1 MHGDYTPE
9 DARRLLVET
18 FAPFSPRMARMMD
31 RAFEEFRPDTVFHL
45 AAESHVDRS
54 IDGPGE
60 FVRTANRHDYS
71 LAPPQDTVI
80 DALAGAGLA
89 TISIGKIAD
98 IFNHRHISEENH
110 SESSVHG
117 MEQTIEYADLLAY
130 YEGLIRLRKKLP
142 GLCDKSVDAVKRICF
157 MLLSCCTYAYILFSL
172 MMEQYLVSCFWL
184 ILCVYVT
191 AERGRAERLPF
202 WGAGGSLLTSAI
214 LLPAMSEKSPFRDF
228 KGWFMD
234 MLKYGLEFAALFLAF
249 CRMDVV
255 FELYSRLV
263 YFGSFT
269 GKAITMGDKLRQYTD
284 FVCNIFSA
292 PDAGPCMAFGHI
304 SWQLNEQTGIRIA
317 GIAILV
323 LVLVSAVWN
332 REKRSSRLAIF
343 WVGFSVVM
351 LLGLG
356 WGTQE
361 NGLILYSL
369 YFGWAFLVLLWQL
382 AEKIGETLKL
392 RWFVPALSLAAA
404 AALLLINVPAVMAML
419 DFAVT
424 HYPVV

>member
-1 MHGDYTPE
+1 MR
-9 DARRLLVET
+9 AILSNSIQILLLFVSQ
-18 FAPFSPRMARMMD
+18 FMLARM
-31 RAFEEFRPDTVFHL
+31 L
-45 AAESHVDRS
+45 
-54 IDGPGE
+54 
-60 FVRTANRHDYS
+60 
-71 LAPPQDTVI
+71 
-80 DALAGAGLA
+80 
-89 TISIGKIAD
+89 
-98 IFNHRHISEENH
+98 
-110 SESSVHG
+110 
-117 MEQTIEYADLLAY
+117 
-130 YEGLIRLRKKLP
+130 RL
-142 GLCDKSVDAVKRICF
+142 DAVKRICF

>member
-1 MHGDYTPE
+1 
-9 DARRLLVET
+9 
-18 FAPFSPRMARMMD
+18 
-31 RAFEEFRPDTVFHL
+31 
-45 AAESHVDRS
+45 
-54 IDGPGE
+54 
-60 FVRTANRHDYS
+60 
-71 LAPPQDTVI
+71 
-80 DALAGAGLA
+80 
-89 TISIGKIAD
+89 
-98 IFNHRHISEENH
+98 
-110 SESSVHG
+110 
-117 MEQTIEYADLLAY
+117 
-130 YEGLIRLRKKLP
+130 
-142 GLCDKSVDAVKRICF
+142 
-157 MLLSCCTYAYILFSL
+157 
-172 MMEQYLVSCFWL
+172 
-184 ILCVYVT
+184 
-191 AERGRAERLPF
+191 
-202 WGAGGSLLTSAI
+202 
-214 LLPAMSEKSPFRDF
+214 
-228 KGWFMD
+228 
-234 MLKYGLEFAALFLAF
+234 
-249 CRMDVV
+249 
-255 FELYSRLV
+255 
-263 YFGSFT
+263 
-269 GKAITMGDKLRQYTD
+269 
-284 FVCNIFSA
+284 
-292 PDAGPCMAFGHI
+292 MAFGHI